1 MGNGAKANMKRE
13 RNAKAGKADP
23 KSQKKTNEK
32 AMNIQCQT
40 CKQTFLQTTKAPA
53 LLEHASNKHS
63 KGLADCFPGVT
74 V

>member
-13 RNAKAGKADP
+13 RNAKAGKAAP
-23 KSQKKTNEK
+23 KSQNKTNEK
-32 AMNIQCQT
+32 AMSIQCQT

-53 LLEHASNKHS
+53 LLEHAANKHS

-74 V
+74 A